1 MYIANDI
8 NHLIVLAKLFK
19 VHELLP
25 AGSLAISRMKTHM
38 HGLTTKQQVAAYK
51 QIVQLNID
59 DLDKFEKWRFGKSR
73 HVTSGDLS
81 TIYIALTQPQYTL
94 LVSDEDIFLPE
105 VCRSCNVAF
114 KHWEQVIEELVD
126 ERMME
131 IYKYIKAS

>member
-8 NHLIVLAKLFK
+8 DHLIVLAKLFK
-19 VHELLP
+19 VHERLP
-25 AGSLAISRMKTHM
+25 AGSLAISRMKTHI
-38 HGLTTKQQVAAYK
+38 HGLITKQQISAYK

-59 DLDKFEKWRFGKSR
+59 DLELFEKWRVGKSR
-73 HVTSGDLS
+73 NLTSGDLS

-105 VCRSCNVAF
+105 VCKSCNLDF

-131 IYKYIKAS
+131 IYKCIKAS